1 MPAIAYYNKAGV
13 RVPGTTTII
22 GGNLGWNKRALM
34 HWAWNEGMEG
44 RNYRETADAAADAG
58 TIAHAMI
65 EADLKGQD
73 WRDAVDS
80 RKVTPEA
87 ESLAL
92 TACEAWQ
99 EWRETVQ
106 FALLGSEVSLVSE
119 VHQYGGTID
128 VAAIKRK
135 TAIVDL
141 KTSNGV
147 YQDHLIQLAAYG
159 QLWDEHHPDNP
170 IGAYYLLRLGKNDG
184 SFHYHY
190 WPQLKAAREAFNY
203 LRQIHNLKKKI
214 AV

>member
-1 MPAIAYYNKAGV
+1 MPAIVYRNSKGT

-22 GGNLGWNKRALM
+22 GSNLGWNKRALM

-44 RNYRETADAAADAG
+44 RNYRDTADAAADAG

-65 EADLKGQD
+65 EAELKGKD

-80 RKVTPEA
+80 RKVTPQA
-87 ESLAL
+87 EVLAE
-92 TACEAWQ
+92 TAYRAWQ
-99 EWRETVQ
+99 EWLETVN
-106 FALLGSEVSLVSE
+106 FAVLGSEVSLVSE
-119 VHQYGGTID
+119 AYQYGGTID
-128 VAAIKRK
+128 VAAVKRE

-159 QLWDEHHPDNP
+159 QLWNEHNPENP
-170 IGAYYLLRLGKNDG
+170 IRAYYLLRLGKNDG

-190 WPQLKAAREAFNY
+190 WPQLDRAREVFNH
-203 LRQIHNLKKKI
+203 LLKVHKLKKQ
-214 AV
+214 VTV